1 MCIHTSIVIITE
13 RGDNMIFAKTP
24 RKIEQGVCMILN
36 ASSREHDGKHDAEG
50 LTALVEAAK
59 KYAKCQSHLFYDS
72 EE

>member
-1 MCIHTSIVIITE
+1 MTKDYILAQTSGAIE
-13 RGDNMIFAKTP
+13 R
-24 RKIEQGVCMILN
+24 GVCMILN
-36 ASSREHDGKHDAEG
+36 STSREHDGKHDAEG